1 MLTFHFHVESKDHTR
16 HKQIQIS
23 LYDYMRST
31 SALFN
36 YAIKTNRKHGVLF
49 TAGPLST
56 SRTVREAQ
64 LEDYGSR
71 DSTFVNAIKEM
82 REGVLR
88 VAAADAQGW
97 TTIPMQGSG
106 TMGIEAVINSIVAP
120 PAVAAKKTKF
130 LVIRNGAYS
139 YRMGSIVD
147 KRGASE
153 LIPFDVAEGE
163 EIDLIKLQSVLQST
177 DNISNVGV
185 VHCETSTGMFNP
197 IEGVSALVRRYH
209 PKATIFVDAM
219 SSFGG
224 VTLNVPEVCDV
235 LVTSAN
241 KCMQG
246 VPGFSLVV
254 AKRSLL
260 DQCRGWSPS
269 YTLDIVSQN
278 DGLDKTG
285 QFSNTP
291 PVQAIMA
298 FQQALKEH
306 EAEGGVAARAAR
318 YRANNDFIADAMT
331 DLGFRL
337 FLDRTK
343 PSFGH
348 IITAYHAPQKAQ
360 SKNWDFMTFYNE
372 LKKGGFVI
380 YPGKASFADTFR
392 IGSLGDIHM
401 ADCKALMEE
410 VRVVL
415 KRMDVQLK

>member
-1 MLTFHFHVESKDHTR
+1 
-16 HKQIQIS
+16 
-23 LYDYMRST
+23 MRAT
-31 SALFN
+31 AGLLN
-36 YAIKTNRKHGVLF
+36 YALKTNRKHGVLF

-71 DSTFVNAIKEM
+71 DSTFVRAIKDV

-88 VAAADAQGW
+88 VAAADPTTW
-97 TTIPMQGSG
+97 TTVPMQGSG
-106 TMGIEAVINSIVAP
+106 TMGIEAVINSITLPKSSPTAQP
-120 PAVAAKKTKF
+120 HKKF

-139 YRMGSIVD
+139 NRMASIVE
-147 KRGASE
+147 KHGGAQ
-153 LIPFDVAEGE
+153 LIPFDAAEGE
-163 EIDLIKLQSVLQST
+163 DIDLVKLQSLLQST
-177 DNISNVGV
+177 SDISNVGI

-197 IEGVSALVRRYH
+197 IHGVAALVRRYH
-209 PKATIFVDAM
+209 PDAKIFVDAM

-224 VTLNVPEVCDV
+224 VDFKVPDVCDV

-241 KCMQG
+241 KCIQG

-260 DQCRGWSPS
+260 DECRGWSPS

-278 DGLDKTG
+278 DTLDKSG
-285 QFSNTP
+285 QFGNTP

-298 FQQALKEH
+298 FQQALREH
-306 EAEGGVAARAAR
+306 EAEGGVPARAAR
-318 YRANNDFIADAMT
+318 YLANNNFIADEMT
-331 DLGFRL
+331 KLGFKL
-337 FLDRTK
+337 FLDRSK

-348 IITAYHAPQKAQ
+348 IITAYHAPSKAEH
-360 SKNWDFMTFYNE
+360 KNWDFMQFYNE

-380 YPGKASFADTFR
+380 YPGKASAADTFR

-401 ADCKALMEE
+401 ADCQALMEE
-410 VRVVL
+410 IRAVMKRLDVVL
-415 KRMDVQLK
+415 HH

>member
-1 MLTFHFHVESKDHTR
+1 MCLFVSVLETKVSIHLH
-16 HKQIQIS
+16 
-23 LYDYMRST
+23 YAMRT
-31 SALFN
+31 SSSLFN
-36 YAIKTNRKHGVLF
+36 YALKTNRKFGVLF

-71 DSTFVNAIKEM
+71 DSTFVNAIKEV

-88 VAAADAQGW
+88 VAAADSATW
-97 TTIPMQGSG
+97 STIPMQGSG
-106 TMGIEAVINSIVAP
+106 TMGIEAVINSVIK
-120 PAVAAKKTKF
+120 PASKQQKTGGEKDKF

-139 YRMGSIVD
+139 YRMSSIVE
-147 KRGASE
+147 KHGAAQ
-153 LIPFDVAEGE
+153 LIPFDINEGE
-163 EIDLIKLQSVLQST
+163 DVDLVKLQTLLQT
-177 DNISNVGV
+177 TKGITNVGV

-197 IEGVSALVRRYH
+197 IHGVAGLVRKYH
-209 PKATIFVDAM
+209 PTAKIFVDAM

-224 VTLNVPEVCDV
+224 VEFNVPDVCDV

-241 KCMQG
+241 KCIQG

-260 DQCRGWSPS
+260 EECRGWSPS

-278 DGLDKTG
+278 DGLDKSG
-285 QFSNTP
+285 QFGNTP

-298 FQQALKEH
+298 FHQALLEH
-306 EAEGGVAARAAR
+306 TAEGGVAVRAAR
-318 YRANNDFIADAMT
+318 YRANNDFIANAMT
-331 DLGFRL
+331 ELGFRL
-337 FLDRTK
+337 FLDRSK

-348 IITAYHAPQKAQ
+348 IITAYHAPSKAEF
-360 SKNWDFMTFYNE
+360 KNWDFMTFYNE

-380 YPGKASFADTFR
+380 YPGKASAADTFR
-392 IGSLGDIHM
+392 IGSLGDIHL
-401 ADCKALMEE
+401 ADCEALMAE

-415 KRMDVQLK
+415 ERMNVNLKK